1 MQFNNVKDSGERQE
15 FDTGSKR
22 DTQDGKGRPDLIPIE
37 PLRRLAKHYEN
48 GAKKYGNRN
57 WEKGQPLSRYYA
69 SAMRH
74 MWDYMEGDYS
84 EDHLAAAAWNIFSMI
99 ATQERIIAGKLPK
112 ELDDIGAI
120 QAYEDHLLEE
130 GSKQFITV
138 DDTIRTARIKASQI
152 AQSVKSL
159 DNIRAQN
166 KYTRDVDKVITRLSD
181 IGIVTQHIKVE
192 DIKSINSVSDT
203 ATSADTLIKQAE
215 NQGVIMTGSKLYVN
229 DVHAGTVTSH
239 NDKPAINAG
248 ELLVTVKV
256 DTLQAIEALE
266 ELSNILDD
274 IQRGL
279 ETLEDKTPEGYT
291 RIMNSGLYKIPN
303 VDTPMTI
310 AEIIEYYD
318 NKKSKKE

>member
-37 PLRRLAKHYEN
+37 SLRRLSKHYEH
-48 GAKKYGNRN
+48 GAKKYGDRN

-130 GSKQFITV
+130 GSKQFITA

-166 KYTRDVDKVITRLSD
+166 KYTKGIDKVITRPSD
-181 IGIVTQHIKVE
+181 IRIVTQHIKAE
-192 DIKSINSVSDT
+192 DIKSINSVSDIT
-203 ATSADTLIKQAE
+203 MNADTLIKQAE
-215 NQGVIMTGSKLYVN
+215 DQGVIMTGRKFYVN
-229 DVHAGTVTSH
+229 GIHVATAIPH
-239 NDKPAINAG
+239 NDKPVINAV
-248 ELLVTVKV
+248 EVTMTLNV
-256 DTLQAIEALE
+256 DTSQAMEALE
-266 ELSNILDD
+266 ELSATLDD

-279 ETLEDKTPEGYT
+279 ETLDDKTSEGYT

>member
-15 FDTGSKR
+15 FNTGSKR

-48 GAKKYGNRN
+48 GAKKYGDRN

-84 EDHLAAAAWNIFSMI
+84 EDHLAAAAWNIFAII
-99 ATQERIIAGKLPK
+99 ATQERIIAGKLPR

-130 GSKQFITV
+130 GSKQFITAENIEA
-138 DDTIRTARIKASQI
+138 DSIKALQI
-152 AQSVKSL
+152 DMTSVKSP

-166 KYTRDVDKVITRLSD
+166 NVVKAGNTVHTPLG
-181 IGIVTQHIKVE
+181 IGVVTDHIKASN
-192 DIKSINSVSDT
+192 IKSINSIDDIHIAKDT
-203 ATSADTLIKQAE
+203 IKPQP
-215 NQGVIMTGSKLYVN
+215 IS
-229 DVHAGTVTSH
+229 
-239 NDKPAINAG
+239 AG
-248 ELLVTVKV
+248 EITMTLNV
-256 DTLQAIEALE
+256 DTSQAMQALE
-266 ELSNILDD
+266 ELNATLDT
-274 IQRGL
+274 INSGL
-279 ETLEDKTPEGYT
+279 ETLEDRTPEGYT
-291 RIMNSGLYKIPN
+291 RIMNNGLYKIPN

-310 AEIIEYYD
+310 SEMIDYYD